1 MGCKHS
7 KIIPPERVHEEVGLT
22 KSKKFR
28 NIVFGKPVATKKPSL
43 HEVSSDKQVPSITP
57 CRQTPCYLEDDMVL
71 QDVDSDDEVPL
82 EHPELSNEAKL
93 PPNVSPSLGIKC
105 HKFSGHCKPTPINN
119 PEMSTYPLNENA
131 TLDEEYQEIPVD
143 NESSLD
149 FDLEEEG
156 ICLSRHIP
164 GLLGYSQDTLKKY
177 QDDLQEKPR
186 RPLNSHYRM
195 AYVMNQ
201 VRVVKMT
208 GQTLQLTKKD
218 LEYLVSQT
226 WKCTCSFHTH
236 DVTME
241 SL

>member
-7 KIIPPERVHEEVGLT
+7 KDIPPERVHEEVALT
-22 KSKKFR
+22 KSR
-28 NIVFGKPVATKKPSL
+28 NIVIGKPVATKKPSL
-43 HEVSSDKQVPSITP
+43 HEASSDKQVPSITP

-71 QDVDSDDEVPL
+71 QDVDSDDEVPW

-93 PPNVSPSLGIKC
+93 PPNVSPTLGIK
-105 HKFSGHCKPTPINN
+105 HHEFSWYCKPTPVNN
-119 PEMSTYPLNENA
+119 PGRLGMTAYPL

-143 NESSLD
+143 DESSLD

-164 GLLGYSQDTLKKY
+164 GLPGYSQDILNKY
-177 QDDLQEKPR
+177 QDDLQEKPQ
-186 RPLNSHYRM
+186 RPLNSHYKM

-218 LEYLVSQT
+218 TEYLVSQT
-226 WKCTCSFHTH
+226 
-236 DVTME
+236 
-241 SL
+241 